1 MQVSVVGDRGKLKAF
16 LYFSRVKRFTAAF
29 LFFVT
34 MASNCL
40 AQGDESDT
48 AVFVPYTIDLRGTG
62 FKLNNYSKSPMYFYT
77 LYGKGNPFD
86 FPFPNH
92 FSIIDKTGIV
102 SNIKD
107 YVDMMIKMSKA
118 GLKVLNSLKE
128 KETEINGY
136 KAYEISFTGR
146 IDNTF
151 FKTYMVV
158 LSNGKTT
165 LLFTGRAVDNYDEVI
180 EGFKEIAKTI
190 RIK

>member
-1 MQVSVVGDRGKLKAF
+1 
-16 LYFSRVKRFTAAF
+16 VKKVAVAF
-29 LFFVT
+29 LFFMA

-40 AQGDESDT
+40 AQNDESDT
-48 AVFVPYTIDLRGTG
+48 AVFIPYTINLTGTG
-62 FKLNNYSKSPMYFYT
+62 FKLNSYSKLPMYFYT
-77 LYGKGNPFD
+77 MYGKGNPFD

-92 FSIIDKTGIV
+92 FSIIDKSGIV
-102 SNIKD
+102 SNIKE
-107 YVDMMIKMSKA
+107 YVETMIKMSKA

-146 IDNTF
+146 IDNIF

-165 LLFTGRAVDNYDEVI
+165 LLFTGRAIDDYDEVI
-180 EGFKEIAKTI
+180 NQFKEIARTI
-190 RIK
+190 KIK

>member
-1 MQVSVVGDRGKLKAF
+1 MKKIIAVV
-16 LYFSRVKRFTAAF
+16 
-29 LFFVT
+29 LFFMAV
-34 MASNCL
+34 ASNCF

-48 AVFVPYTIDLRGTG
+48 AVFTPYTIDLSSTSFR
-62 FKLNNYSKSPMYFYT
+62 LNSYSKSPMYFYT
-77 LYGKGNPFD
+77 VYGKGNPFD

-92 FSIIDKTGIV
+92 FSIIDKSNTV

-107 YVDMMIKMSKA
+107 YVQSMIKMSKA

-146 IDNTF
+146 LDNTF

-165 LLFTGRAVDNYDEVI
+165 LLFTGRAVDDYDFMINE
-180 EGFKEIAKTI
+180 FKNLVRTI

>member
-1 MQVSVVGDRGKLKAF
+1 
-16 LYFSRVKRFTAAF
+16 
-29 LFFVT
+29 
-34 MASNCL
+34 MASSCL
-40 AQGDESDT
+40 AQSNEGDS
-48 AVFVPYTIDLRGTG
+48 AIFVPYTLNLTGTG
-62 FKLNNYSKSPMYFYT
+62 FKLNSYSKSPMFFYT
-77 LYGKGNPFD
+77 MYGQGNPFD

-92 FSIIDKTGIV
+92 FSIIDKTGLV
-102 SNIKD
+102 GNIKD
-107 YVDMMIKMSKA
+107 YVEMMIKMSKA

-165 LLFTGRAVDNYDEVI
+165 LLFTGRAVEDYDE
-180 EGFKEIAKTI
+180 TI
-190 RIK
+190 NQFRDIVQTIKIK

>member
-1 MQVSVVGDRGKLKAF
+1 MKKFIV
-16 LYFSRVKRFTAAF
+16 AF
-29 LFFVT
+29 LFFVA
-34 MASNCL
+34 MASNCR

-48 AVFVPYTIDLRGTG
+48 AVFVPYTIDLKGTG
-62 FKLNNYSKSPMYFYT
+62 FKLNSYSKSPMYFYT
-77 LYGKGNPFD
+77 MYGKGNPFD

-102 SNIKD
+102 SNIKE
-107 YVDMMIKMSKA
+107 YVESMIKMSKA

-146 IDNTF
+146 IDNIF
-151 FKTYMVV
+151 FKTYMLV

-165 LLFTGRAVDNYDEVI
+165 LLFTGRAIDDYEETINQ
-180 EGFKEIAKTI
+180 FKAIARTI